1 LVVKDILPSLGPNVL
16 MVSIDVDTA
25 ENADQLGRYAERQ
38 GFDWRFAIAP
48 RDMLVE
54 LQRAFGP
61 RFLTPPSE
69 PMLIVDPKGE
79 AHLIPFGH
87 RDGNALRALV
97 ARYRA

>member
-1 LVVKDILPSLGPNVL
+1 VKDILPDLGPDVL
-16 MVSIDVDTA
+16 MVSIDVDTT
-25 ENADQLGRYAERQ
+25 ENADQLRRFAEQNR
-38 GFDWRFAIAP
+38 FDWRFAIAP
-48 RDMLVE
+48 RDLLVE
-54 LQRAFGP
+54 LQRAFGS

-87 RDGNALRALV
+87 RDGNAVRALV